1 MWTSFLPKFPRN
13 PLYNRQTYETIFSL
27 LQIHPCYILQM
38 INEGFF
44 KSMREFVRFVKA
56 VFAPISLAGN
66 KRAIHLL
73 TCLADDLIQM
83 DIPYIDMLEMH
94 KAIKQT
100 YFYPIFRMIFKSQP
114 CNRNCILSYVEFIIQ
129 EVARENSFTAVEKKS
144 KINQSVSNLSDEEP
158 ESKANSSRSEEEDE
172 EQKDE
177 RTKAEEEALSY
188 KYSLE
193 VNPSKSKEKGLI
205 AIVRKVNAFIESN
218 LQPGKQQTN
227 RLEGKTFSQEI
238 MWLLERVRKVIEK
251 RKERKDADEAK
262 AISGSVSSLIVCNI
276 CSNSRPALGGVGN
289 AVCEEVEGHWTLR
302 PQYGNRQQTST
313 AAWRD

>member
-1 MWTSFLPKFPRN
+1 M
-13 PLYNRQTYETIFSL
+13 
-27 LQIHPCYILQM
+27 
-38 INEGFF
+38 
-44 KSMREFVRFVKA
+44 
-56 VFAPISLAGN
+56 
-66 KRAIHLL
+66 

-129 EVARENSFTAVEKKS
+129 EVCKENSFETVEKKS
-144 KINQSVSNLSDEEP
+144 KVNQSASDLSDEDP

-193 VNPSKSKEKGLI
+193 VNPSKTKEKALI
-205 AIVRKVNAFIESN
+205 AIVKKVNAFIESN

-227 RLEGKTFSQEI
+227 RLEGKSFSQEI

-251 RKERKDADEAK
+251 RKEKKDADEAK
-262 AISGSVSSLIVCNI
+262 AISGSVSSLIVCTTLNDH
-276 CSNSRPALGGVGN
+276 RPALGGVGN
-289 AVCEEVEGHWTLR
+289 VVCKEVERHRTLR
-302 PQYGNRQQTST
+302 AQHGNR
-313 AAWRD
+313 